1 MNFFFNNS
9 RVKLVS
15 FFFIFFCSVLLIF
28 LFFFN
33 AQKIKC
39 FQLGDFFFDK
49 LLGMN
54 SDCYERKVKGIIYP
68 LVKNLDARYAYFENK
83 NMVNCPHNS
92 TVILISGQSNAS
104 NFLKNSKKYK
114 NKHFNYFNGKCYNL
128 SNPVL
133 GAEGEMSSLIP
144 AIATKLNSPSK
155 IIFFTSGRGGMN
167 IKHANHDN
175 KVFINYNKKAL
186 DDLEKNNNILKFFVW
201 IQGESDRGNSEHYLD
216 NFTNMFNNITNDLK
230 NKDNINLI
238 ITQTSR
244 CFDQDDPKLRK
255 VQKKIS
261 MIRNKSIQVIN
272 TDKLGNEF
280 RYDKCHYNQKGIEKI
295 SFEISKIIKKSLK

>member
-1 MNFFFNNS
+1 MNFFFDNS
-9 RVKLVS
+9 RVKLISV
-15 FFFIFFCSVLLIF
+15 FFVFFLGVLLIF

-33 AQKIKC
+33 VQKIKC
-39 FQLGDFFFDK
+39 SQLGDFFFDK

-54 SDCYERKVKGIIYP
+54 SDCYERKMKGIVYP
-68 LVKNLDARYAYFENK
+68 LIKNLDARYAYFENK
-83 NMVNCPHNS
+83 NIVNCPQNS
-92 TVILISGQSNAS
+92 TVILISGQSNAA
-104 NFLKNSKKYK
+104 NFLKTSKKYK
-114 NKHFNYFNGKCYNL
+114 NKHFNYFDGKCYNL

-133 GAEGEMSSLIP
+133 GAEGEMSSLTP
-144 AIATKLNSPSK
+144 AIASKLNSSSK
-155 IIFFTSGRGGMN
+155 IIFFTSGRGGITIN
-167 IKHANHDN
+167 HANNDN

-201 IQGESDRGNSEHYLD
+201 IQGESDTGNSKYYLD
-216 NFTNMFNNITNDLK
+216 NFMSMFNNITKDLI

-244 CFDQDDPKLRK
+244 CFDKDDPKLRK

-280 RYDKCHYNQKGIEKI
+280 RYDKCHYNQQGIEKI
-295 SFEISKIIKKSLK
+295 SFDISKIIKKLLR